1 MASRLSSYGYS
12 SPVSAYDDFCV
23 LIPTRN
29 RCREVESLL
38 SSLESSSIKPSQVVL
53 VSSGEDISNLVEK
66 FVGKLDI
73 TYIHSEIAGQINQKR
88 LGLSKISP
96 SIKWVVFL
104 DDDLLVSRD
113 TFERAFECIH
123 QARGESEKKLAGIGF
138 GLPATSRF
146 NNHGRL
152 SRIIAEIFGISNF
165 PPGSVLSNGHA
176 TSYLEQ
182 QEATET
188 KWLNGASMW
197 RIEEI
202 SNYGSHGI
210 SSKYAACED
219 LIFSYPIGKK
229 KILLFCPNAKLEFQV
244 NEQTDFENPTVYIS
258 ALYWRYFFILEHK
271 EFSILKFNFTQIG
284 RLLFGIKQNK
294 GRRMEFISTCVPATY
309 RIAKD
314 SFFRRDPRKFLD
326 WI

>member
-1 MASRLSSYGYS
+1 MR
-12 SPVSAYDDFCV
+12 AYDDFCV

-29 RCREVESLL
+29 RRGEVESLL
-38 SSLESSSIKPSQVVL
+38 SSIEAGSVKPSQVVL
-53 VSSGEDISNLVEK
+53 VSSGEDISDSVEK
-66 FVGKLDI
+66 FKGKLDI

-88 LGLSKISP
+88 LGLSKINP
-96 SIKWVVFL
+96 LMKWVVFL

-123 QARGESEKKLAGIGF
+123 KARGETEKGLAGVGF
-138 GLPATSRF
+138 GLPATTRF
-146 NNHGRL
+146 SNHGKL
-152 SRIIAEIFGISNF
+152 SRIVAGIFGINNF
-165 PPGSVLSNGHA
+165 PPGSVLSNGHT

-182 QEATET
+182 QEVSET

-229 KILLFCPNAKLEFQV
+229 NTLLFCPNAKLDFQL
-244 NEQTDFENPTVYIS
+244 NEKTDFENPAVYIS

-271 EFSILKFNFTQIG
+271 EFSVLKFNISQIG

-294 GRRMEFISTCVPATY
+294 GRRMKFISIGIPATY
-309 RIAKD
+309 RVAKD
-314 SFFRRDPRKFLD
+314 SFYKRDPRKFLES
-326 WI
+326 I

>member
-1 MASRLSSYGYS
+1 MRE
-12 SPVSAYDDFCV
+12 YDAFCV

-29 RCREVESLL
+29 RRGEVESLL
-38 SSLESSSIKPSQVVL
+38 SSLEASSVKPSQVVL
-53 VSSGEDISNLVEK
+53 VSSGEDISNSVEK
-66 FVGKLDI
+66 FVGRLDI

-88 LGLSKISP
+88 LGLSKIDP
-96 SIKWVVFL
+96 SMKWVVFL
-104 DDDLLVSRD
+104 DDDLLVLRD
-113 TFERAFECIH
+113 TFERAFECIET
-123 QARGESEKKLAGIGF
+123 AKDESEKRLAGVGF
-138 GLPATSRF
+138 GLPVTSRF
-146 NNHGRL
+146 NDLGRL
-152 SRIIAEIFGISNF
+152 SQVIAGIFGIINY

-202 SNYGSHGI
+202 TNYGLHGI

-229 KILLFCPNAKLEFQV
+229 KKLLYCPNAKLEFQV
-244 NEQTDFENPTVYIS
+244 NEKTDFENLAVYIS

-294 GRRMEFISTCVPATY
+294 GRRMKFISASVPATY

-314 SFFRRDPRKFLD
+314 SLHKRDPRRFLEL
-326 WI
+326 I